1 MHMRRVDSRK
11 HFFPGAGSLSSL
23 HVISGDK
30 SYCHYVEAAEGGAFL
45 MTLDACIGAAI
56 ETALKG
62 TREKGDPAVERLRKK
77 LPRGGN
83 ADV

>member
-1 MHMRRVDSRK
+1 
-11 HFFPGAGSLSSL
+11 
-23 HVISGDK
+23 
-30 SYCHYVEAAEGGAFL
+30 